1 MLPDSRRNF
10 LRYGIAMISGS
21 LAGCTAPSDR
31 DGPSGR
37 DSEAQPT
44 ARDSETESPGRTSE
58 TESTVQASIE
68 DLNPTASVVTQ
79 ASNESP
85 AKIKLSLENT
95 LAVPVSVYPGS
106 LGMYALEF
114 LSHLNGE
121 MGEIMLYPG
130 DTGRVI
136 IINGESPERPVDG
149 CWRVPPDEEDARGPY
164 LAGNNYPKE
173 VEIAPA
179 ETYSVLHDAYY
190 LGPDSHCFPADTYKT
205 TNEIEIGEE
214 ERTPVELTY
223 SVEVGSEG
231 QFEAAVEYGE

>member
-1 MLPDSRRNF
+1 
-10 LRYGIAMISGS
+10 
-21 LAGCTAPSDR
+21 
-31 DGPSGR
+31 
-37 DSEAQPT
+37 
-44 ARDSETESPGRTSE
+44 
-58 TESTVQASIE
+58 
-68 DLNPTASVVTQ
+68 
-79 ASNESP
+79 
-85 AKIKLSLENT
+85 
-95 LAVPVSVYPGS
+95 
-106 LGMYALEF
+106 MYALEF